1 MRGETENPTH
11 LCQWSQGTAWGS
23 QELSRGRGVGEEGA
37 TENRPEGSAHGS
49 HVSLPFLLLLPFD
62 WFLLLLKRDG
72 PAATPV
78 RCAARGPDLHSA
90 KQ

>member
-1 MRGETENPTH
+1 MSVESGYA
-11 LCQWSQGTAWGS
+11 LGFVGTVP
-23 QELSRGRGVGEEGA
+23 GRGVGEEGA
-37 TENRPEGSAHGS
+37 AENRPAGSAHGS

-78 RCAARGPDLHSA
+78 RCAALLHSA